1 MAMAIRRS
9 DLEALSEV
17 FSFVPGGL
25 LEEATR
31 FKLGEALLAGKI
43 APTPNFAGAGGGD
56 EERYPGLKLLL
67 ILVAAL
73 LLVGYVAGVAV
84 LGLLLSPWFFLLLLL
99 LLALL
104 TLPLILGDR
113 TGRVRRYRQD
123 RPPRGSG
130 S

>member
-1 MAMAIRRS
+1 MR
-9 DLEALSEV
+9 
-17 FSFVPGGL
+17 P
-25 LEEATR
+25 
-31 FKLGEALLAGKI
+31 
-43 APTPNFAGAGGGD
+43 
-56 EERYPGLKLLL
+56 LL

-73 LLVGYVAGVAV
+73 LLVGYVTVVAV

-99 LLALL
+99 LLALR

-130 S
+130 ILNPSPGFPPGFAIDYAPVARVEYLA